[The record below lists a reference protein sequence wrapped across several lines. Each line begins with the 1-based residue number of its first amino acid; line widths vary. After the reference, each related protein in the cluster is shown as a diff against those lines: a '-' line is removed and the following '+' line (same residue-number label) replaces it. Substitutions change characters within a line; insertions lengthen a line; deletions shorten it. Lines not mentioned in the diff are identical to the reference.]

1 MNLEKSFIID
11 VINLM
16 PEDSSA
22 FIQAP
27 SLEAESIVK
36 RMEKTEFEYYTSLK
50 LSRENKDLLIQEII
64 NNDIEDYIQSIEIK
78 NNGQLLF
85 EGFDGVEFGT
95 ISSHMNLPEE
105 FSKYLTEEICT
116 ISNDW

>member
-16 PEDSSA
+16 PEDSIA

-27 SLEAESIVK
+27 SLESEPIVK
-36 RMEKTEFEYYTSLK
+36 RMEKTVFEYDTSIR
-50 LSRENKDLLIQEII
+50 LSKENKDLLIEEII
-64 NNDIEDYIQSIEIK
+64 NSDIEHYIQSIEIR
-78 NNGQLLF
+78 NNGRLLF

-95 ISSHMNLPEE
+95 FSSHMN
-105 FSKYLTEEICT
+105 
-116 ISNDW
+116 